1 MKRFFAALLA
11 ALMVFSLVT
20 IPAVAEGEVV
30 FEVPTVNAQPGDTV
44 SIPVTLTG
52 SNFECHAMNMNVQYD
67 AEALTLNSATEGD
80 AISGATMK
88 VLDTESELGKV
99 KLGLLYAYDGM
110 TAGGTLFTMNFTV
123 NENATGNAALTINVV
138 TFANMPAGS
147 TTATPIAYIAN
158 NGAVVVGQPETPIPE
173 TDTPA
178 PETPIPETPAP
189 GEEMTLDEALNVQG
203 GTLHFENDAVY
214 PFVVENDYVKSS
226 NQGQGSTQPGV
237 TTTVNL
243 AASKLL
249 SFNYKVSSEANWDYV
264 FVSIDGTIVAPTD
277 ADSKY
282 ILSGDRA
289 AEWLNY
295 TYIVPE
301 GEHTVTIGYRKDSSG
316 DRLDDTAWLDEIQFM
331 DIVNVTG
338 VEFSQDALTMPL
350 ARTAQLEWTVLPA
363 DAANKNVT
371 FASDN
376 TEIATVN
383 ASGLVTSVAP
393 GTVNITVT
401 TVDGGFTD
409 VIAVTVE
416 EAVAVTEIVIAPAA
430 ITIPVTTSV
439 TETLVANVIPEN
451 ATDTTVA
458 WTSEDETIATVSVNG
473 QIKGIAPGTVTIN
486 ATSANGV
493 TGTCE
498 VTVVAPEDFP
508 GLDSINFT
516 SMNPLPYDNLEV
528 GIGPGYGGTPV
539 LIRRG
544 NTNTLTYT
552 YATGF
557 SINVEAGQK
566 IYFNTYWYGGTPG
579 GSNDPNRKDTFMT
592 LYDSEFNYLD
602 HNDDGASFGIS
613 PYSGIEYV
621 FETAGT
627 YYVVVTPYNHASNNG
642 NGKGLVEMHAAEV
655 LPTEIET
662 IELADFSMFAGTNT
676 NIIDRAVFTPAEYEI
691 SDFVFTSSNEAV
703 ASIDADGKVHALAEG
718 TTTITITDNVSGAT
732 ASAVLTVNEISEDD
746 YARVVLH
753 VDAGE
758 SGVFQDGSGYQM
770 LLDADATAYGNEI
783 PAQGPL
789 TTGGNAPAGLYDIFE
804 YKIPENADGILTTSN
819 IVVSGMD
826 YVLVPAGTYDWC
838 ITNPTPGDR
847 IWIASDSGSI
857 GGRAND
863 YTFEA
868 GNTYTFTVSLDGQ
881 YDRTDITVTP
891 GIEEPTPTATPA
903 ITPTPT
909 PAPTPDPGATGWGF
923 ETDPFAEGWTI
934 RDDDGDGYNW
944 EWMDASD
951 SDYNVYE
958 GTHCM
963 ASASYQNSAFGG
975 GTALNPDNWL
985 ISPAFTAGST
995 VTFWYAGQDPS
1006 YSAEP
1011 FGVYVIANGT
1021 TSAEL
1026 GHFTASDTYQQGSVD
1041 ISDFAGQT
1049 VQVAFRHYN
1058 ITDMFRLNLDLV
1070 EVSGGG
1076 STPNTPVPPTENPV
1090 TPEPGTV
1097 TGWGFETDPFAEGWT
1112 VRDDDGDGFN
1122 WEWIESATGYYN
1134 IYEGTHCM
1142 SSVSYDNETNTALTP
1157 DNWLISPEFVAGSTV
1172 TFWYAGQDPDYAA
1185 EPFGVYVIANGTA
1198 SAELGHFTASDTY
1211 QQGSVD
1217 ISDFAGQTVQVAFRH
1232 YNITDMFRL
1241 NLDLVEV
1248 SGGGETP
1255 TENPVTPVPPTTIPE
1270 PTLVPHDVTFSAAAP
1285 ASVAAGEEFQV
1296 AVNIGGVIDYEAH
1309 VLNLR
1314 LDYDTDAFEYLHD
1327 EPGAVMNQM
1336 IENSG
1341 TAILDGFSIPGS
1353 IRFGAMMP
1361 NAGFT
1366 AYGTLF
1372 TLTFRA
1378 KADAVNGEHNF
1389 DLNVVEFN
1397 NFPMGGTSTPIE
1409 HTDVDAIVEV
1419 TGGSTV
1425 TPTPTEVPTPTPG
1438 PGSDLDEAMNV
1449 AGGTLHFTTD
1459 GDYPWIVEETWGKST
1474 NINVASSTST
1484 VSTTVTAA
1492 AGDILQFDF
1501 RSFGEGSG
1509 DTVWDGLHLF
1519 IDGTEVAKWNRVETW
1534 TTYAVELTAGEHTV
1548 TWTYQKDSS
1557 VDKEGDYAN
1566 VDNVYVGAPVVPT
1579 SIEVENVTVPAGR
1592 RATVAYT
1599 VLPAEAFNKNVTFSI
1614 ANTAIATVN
1623 ENGVV
1628 VGVAEGT
1635 TTVTVTS
1642 VADPTVSGS
1651 ATVTVTESLPTVNL
1665 EGYIAFD
1672 PEGTSGIWGGFADYD
1687 PSVIENFGT
1696 MGSTFGGA
1704 FAGGN
1709 VYGFMYD
1716 SDTNDTRFYIM
1727 DADTHQVAYPGT
1739 SAGRVVVAMAYN
1751 HAEGEMYA
1759 IAEND
1764 ADGRSI
1770 YTVNLATGTL
1780 TEVAALNAGAETIMT
1795 LAIDGSGNAYGL
1807 SYEATNAVLYSI
1819 NLTNGNCT
1827 AIGGTGHGLEYVQ
1840 STVWDHNTNQL
1851 FWAQYSKVDND
1862 KGQLF
1867 VIDPAT
1873 GAATLCGTI
1882 GTGAEVTVLYTKNN
1896 MPVAPIEVPEYDVIF
1911 VDGLTNEPIPGG
1923 YTVEAGTILDE
1934 ADFPTP
1940 PEHEGYVFTGWDYN
1954 GAPVY
1959 SDLTIKARYR
1969 DPSATT
1975 ATISLTVGDVWGD
1988 GSGYQMLLDADATAF
2003 GNEIPAEGPLTQ
2015 SGNAPAGLYDA
2026 FEYKIPVNADGS
2038 TTTSNIVINNT
2049 VTIEVP
2055 AGTYDWC
2062 IANPTPGDRIWIA
2075 SAQGNIGGRADD
2087 YEFEAG
2093 YTYNFTVYLLG
2104 QNDAT
2109 DVEIIP
2115 GGGETPV
2122 ITDSPTP
2129 VITNSPTPEPP
2140 TDTPEPGDETP
2151 TPEIPTD
2158 APTPEIPTDVPEP
2171 VTPAPGDVI
2180 FSVGGVHYVAAGSQV
2195 NVDLTINGEY
2205 EANGMN
2211 IWVQYDAENLTL
2223 NNVENGEI
2231 MNAIGNLG
2239 GMNILDFTSIP
2250 GSVRLGSMLPTD
2262 PVSGSGTIFTMNF
2275 TVAEG
2280 LEDGTELPIEILVKE
2295 FFNMPVGGENT
2306 PIAFFA
2312 ENGAIVV
2319 GSEPIVTDEPGV
2331 TDEPTAVPTDAP
2343 NPPITGAMSLI
2354 GVGIAAIVA
2363 SAGVVIFRKKEED

>member
-67 AEALTLNSATEGD
+67 TEALTLNSAAEGD

-147 TTATPIAYIAN
+147 TTATPIPYIAN
-158 NGAVVVGQPETPIPE
+158 NGAVVVGQPATPIPE

-178 PETPIPETPAP
+178 PATPIPETPAP
-189 GEEMTLDEALNVQG
+189 GEEMTLDEALNVAG
-203 GTLHFENDAVY
+203 GTLTFTSEGDYPWIVDGDAAKSTNVNVASSTSTVSTTVTAAAGDILR
-214 PFVVENDYVKSS
+214 FDFMSFGEGSSDYVWDGL
-226 NQGQGSTQPGV
+226 QL
-237 TTTVNL
+237 TV
-243 AASKLL
+243 
-249 SFNYKVSSEANWDYV
+249 
-264 FVSIDGTIVAPTD
+264 DGTEVMKWSRVET
-277 ADSKY
+277 
-282 ILSGDRA
+282 
-289 AEWLNY
+289 WT
-295 TYIVPE
+295 TYAVE
-301 GEHTVTIGYRKDSSG
+301 LTAGEHTVAWSYQKDGSVDKEG
-316 DRLDDTAWLDEIQFM
+316 DYATVD
-331 DIVNVTG
+331 NVYVGAPVTPNAIN
-338 VEFSQDALTMPL
+338 VEAVSVPAGRRATVSY
-350 ARTAQLEWTVLPA
+350 TVLPA
-363 DAANKNVT
+363 EAFNKNVT
-371 FASDN
+371 FSTAN
-376 TEIATVN
+376 TAIATVN
-383 ASGLVTSVAP
+383 ENGVIVGVAQGTTTVTVTSVADPTVSGSATVTVTEALPTVNLEGYIAVDPEGTSGIWGGFADYDPSVIENFGTMGHTFGGAFAGGNVYGFMYDSANYDTRFYIMNADTHQVAYP
-393 GTVNITVT
+393 GTSAGRIVVAMAYNHAE
-401 TVDGGFTD
+401 GEMYA
-409 VIAVTVE
+409 IAVNDADGRSIYTVNL
-416 EAVAVTEIVIAPAA
+416 A
-430 ITIPVTTSV
+430 
-439 TETLVANVIPEN
+439 
-451 ATDTTVA
+451 
-458 WTSEDETIATVSVNG
+458 
-473 QIKGIAPGTVTIN
+473 
-486 ATSANGV
+486 
-493 TGTCE
+493 TGTLTEVAALNGSSDTIMTLAIDGSGNAYGLSYEATNAILYSINLTNGNCTAIGRTGHGLEHVQAMTWDHNTNQMFWAQYSNVDNDKGQLFFIDPATGAATLCGTIGTGAE
-498 VTVVAPEDFP
+498 VTVLYTKNNMPVAPIEVPEYNVTFVDGLTNETIP
-508 GLDSINFT
+508 G
-516 SMNPLPYDNLEV
+516 
-528 GIGPGYGGTPV
+528 GY
-539 LIRRG
+539 I
-544 NTNTLTYT
+544 
-552 YATGF
+552 
-557 SINVEAGQK
+557 VEAGTVLDEADFPAAPAHEGYEFTGWDYNGAPVYSDITVK
-566 IYFNTYWYGGTPG
+566 ARYR
-579 GSNDPNRKDTFMT
+579 DPNATT
-592 LYDSEFNYLD
+592 
-602 HNDDGASFGIS
+602 ATIS
-613 PYSGIEYV
+613 L
-621 FETAGT
+621 TAG
-627 YYVVVTPYNHASNNG
+627 
-642 NGKGLVEMHAAEV
+642 
-655 LPTEIET
+655 
-662 IELADFSMFAGTNT
+662 D
-676 NIIDRAVFTPAEYEI
+676 VF
-691 SDFVFTSSNEAV
+691 
-703 ASIDADGKVHALAEG
+703 G
-718 TTTITITDNVSGAT
+718 
-732 ASAVLTVNEISEDD
+732 
-746 YARVVLH
+746 
-753 VDAGE
+753 
-758 SGVFQDGSGYQM
+758 DGSGYQM
-770 LLDADATAYGNEI
+770 LLDADATAFGNEI
-783 PAQGPL
+783 PATGPL
-789 TTGGNAPAGLYDIFE
+789 TTGGDAPAGLYDAFE
-804 YKIPENADGILTTSN
+804 YKIPVNADGSCNTGN
-819 IVVSGMD
+819 IVINNTVTIE
-826 YVLVPAGTYDWC
+826 VPAGTYDWC

-847 IWIASDSGSI
+847 IWIASNQGNV
-857 GGRAND
+857 GGRADD
-863 YTFEA
+863 YEFVA
-868 GNTYTFTVSLDGQ
+868 GNTYNFTVYLLGQ
-881 YDRTDITVTP
+881 NDATDVEIIEGGGSTPNTPVPPTQNPVTP
-891 GIEEPTPTATPA
+891 EPGTT
-903 ITPTPT
+903 
-909 PAPTPDPGATGWGF
+909 TGWGF

-944 EWMDASD
+944 EWMEASG

-975 GTALNPDNWL
+975 GTALTPDNWL
-985 ISPAFTAGST
+985 ISPA
-995 VTFWYAGQDPS
+995 
-1006 YSAEP
+1006 
-1011 FGVYVIANGT
+1011 
-1021 TSAEL
+1021 
-1026 GHFTASDTYQQGSVD
+1026 
-1041 ISDFAGQT
+1041 
-1049 VQVAFRHYN
+1049 
-1058 ITDMFRLNLDLV
+1058 
-1070 EVSGGG
+1070 
-1076 STPNTPVPPTENPV
+1076 
-1090 TPEPGTV
+1090 
-1097 TGWGFETDPFAEGWT
+1097 
-1112 VRDDDGDGFN
+1112 
-1122 WEWIESATGYYN
+1122 
-1134 IYEGTHCM
+1134 
-1142 SSVSYDNETNTALTP
+1142 
-1157 DNWLISPEFVAGSTV
+1157 FVAGSTV
-1172 TFWYAGQDPDYAA
+1172 TFWYAGQDPDYSA

-1217 ISDFAGQTVQVAFRH
+1217 ISAYAGETVQVAFRH
-1232 YNITDMFRL
+1232 YGVTDMFRL
-1241 NLDLVEV
+1241 NLDLVEADA
-1248 SGGGETP
+1248 GGSTP
-1255 TENPVTPVPPTTIPE
+1255 NTPVPPTTIPE
-1270 PTLVPHDVTFSAAAP
+1270 PTLVPLDVTFSAAAP

-1378 KADAVNGEHNF
+1378 KADAANGEHNF

-1419 TGGSTV
+1419 TGGSSV
-1425 TPTPTEVPTPTPG
+1425 TPTPTEVPTPTPTPG
-1438 PGSDLDEAMNV
+1438 PVSDLDEAMNV

-1474 NINVASSTST
+1474 NVNVASSSST

-1501 RSFGEGSG
+1501 RSFGEGFG

-1635 TTVTVTS
+1635 TTITVTS

-1651 ATVTVTESLPTVNL
+1651 ATVTVTEALPTVNL
-1665 EGYIAFD
+1665 EGYIAYD
-1672 PEGTSGIWGGFADYD
+1672 PDGTSNIWGGFADYD
-1687 PSVIENFGT
+1687 PSVIENFGA

-1727 DADTHQVAYPGT
+1727 NADTHQVAYPGT

-1759 IAEND
+1759 IAAND
-1764 ADGRSI
+1764 ADGRSL

-1840 STVWDHNTNQL
+1840 ATVWDHNTNQL
-1851 FWAQYSKVDND
+1851 FWAQYSKVATD

-2038 TTTSNIVINNT
+2038 TTTSNVVVNNT
-2049 VTIEVP
+2049 VTIQVP

-2062 IANPTPGDRIWIA
+2062 LTNPTPGDRIWIA
-2075 SAQGNIGGRADD
+2075 SSQGNVGGRADD
-2087 YEFEAG
+2087 YTFEAG

-2115 GGGETPV
+2115 GGGETP
-2122 ITDSPTP
+2122 TP
-2129 VITNSPTPEPP
+2129 VP
-2140 TDTPEPGDETP
+2140 
-2151 TPEIPTD
+2151 PTD
-2158 APTPEIPTDVPEP
+2158 APITDAPITEAPITEAPITEAPITDAPITDAPITDEP

-2195 NVDLTINGEY
+2195 SVDLTINGEY

-2211 IWVQYDAENLTL
+2211 IWVQYDAEKLTL
-2223 NNVENGEI
+2223 NSVDEGEI
-2231 MNAIGNLG
+2231 MKAIKDLG
-2239 GMNILDFTSIP
+2239 GMNILDFQSIP

-2262 PVSGSGTIFTMNF
+2262 PVSGSGKIFTMNF

-2280 LEDGTELPIEILVKE
+2280 LEDGTEMPIEILVKE

-2312 ENGAIVV
+2312 ENGSIVV
-2319 GSEPIVTDEPGV
+2319 GSEPIITDEPGI

-2354 GVGIAAIVA
+2354 GIGIAAIVA

>member
-158 NGAVVVGQPETPIPE
+158 NGAVVVGQPETPVPE

-178 PETPIPETPAP
+178 PATPVPETPIPETPAP

-203 GTLHFENDAVY
+203 GTLHFENDADY

-226 NQGQGSTQPGV
+226 NQGQRNTQPGV

-243 AASKLL
+243 TASKLL

-264 FVSIDGTIVAPTD
+264 FVSIDGTVVAPTD

-316 DRLDDTAWLDEIQFM
+316 DRLDDTAWLDEIQFT

-376 TEIATVN
+376 TEVATVN
-383 ASGLVTSVAP
+383 ASGLVTGVAP
-393 GTVNITVT
+393 GTANITVT

-602 HNDDGASFGIS
+602 HNDDGASFGIA

-662 IELADFSMFAGTNT
+662 IELADFSMFTGTNT
-676 NIIDRAVFTPAEYEI
+676 NIIDRAVFTPEEYEI

-703 ASIDADGKVHALAEG
+703 ASIDADGKVFALAEG
-718 TTTITITDNVSGAT
+718 TTTITITDNVSNAT

-746 YARVVLH
+746 YAMIVLN
-753 VDAGE
+753 VNAGE
-758 SGVFQDGSGYQM
+758 TGVFQDGSGYQM

-789 TTGGNAPAGLYDIFE
+789 TQSGNAPAGLYDIFE

-868 GNTYTFTVSLDGQ
+868 GNTYTLTVSLDGQ

-944 EWMDASD
+944 EWMDASG
-951 SDYNVYE
+951 SNYNVYE

-963 ASASYQNSAFGG
+963 ASASFQNNPFGG

-995 VTFWYAGQDPS
+995 VTFWYAGQDPN

-1021 TSAEL
+1021 TSDEL
-1026 GHFTASDTYQQGSVD
+1026 GHFTASNTYQQGSVD
-1041 ISDFAGQT
+1041 ISAYAGQT
-1049 VQVAFRHYN
+1049 VQVAFRHYGV
-1058 ITDMFRLNLDLV
+1058 TDMFRLNLDLV

-1076 STPNTPVPPTENPV
+1076 STPNTPVPPT
-1090 TPEPGTV
+1090 
-1097 TGWGFETDPFAEGWT
+1097 
-1112 VRDDDGDGFN
+1112 
-1122 WEWIESATGYYN
+1122 
-1134 IYEGTHCM
+1134 
-1142 SSVSYDNETNTALTP
+1142 
-1157 DNWLISPEFVAGSTV
+1157 
-1172 TFWYAGQDPDYAA
+1172 
-1185 EPFGVYVIANGTA
+1185 
-1198 SAELGHFTASDTY
+1198 
-1211 QQGSVD
+1211 
-1217 ISDFAGQTVQVAFRH
+1217 
-1232 YNITDMFRL
+1232 
-1241 NLDLVEV
+1241 
-1248 SGGGETP
+1248 
-1255 TENPVTPVPPTTIPE
+1255 TIPE
-1270 PTLVPHDVTFSAAAP
+1270 PTLVPLDVTFSAAAP

-1378 KADAVNGEHNF
+1378 KADAANGEHNF

-1438 PGSDLDEAMNV
+1438 PVSDLDEAMNV

-1501 RSFGEGSG
+1501 RSFGEGFG

-1534 TTYAVELTAGEHTV
+1534 TTYAVELTAGEHTI

-1599 VLPAEAFNKNVTFSI
+1599 VLPAEAFNKNVTFST

-1651 ATVTVTESLPTVNL
+1651 ATVTVTEALPTVNL

-1709 VYGFMYD
+1709 VYGFMYN

-1727 DADTHQVAYPGT
+1727 NADTHQVAYPGT

-1759 IAEND
+1759 IAAND
-1764 ADGRSI
+1764 ADGRSL

-1807 SYEATNAVLYSI
+1807 SYAATNAVLYSI

-1851 FWAQYSKVDND
+1851 FWAQYSKVETD

-2015 SGNAPAGLYDA
+2015 GGDAPAGLYDA

-2049 VTIEVP
+2049 ITIEVP

-2158 APTPEIPTDVPEP
+2158 TPEP

-2180 FSVGGVHYVAAGSQV
+2180 FSVGGTHYVAAGSQV
-2195 NVDLTINGEY
+2195 SVDLTIDGEY

-2211 IWVQYDAENLTL
+2211 IWVQYDAEKLTL
-2223 NNVENGEI
+2223 NSVDEGEI
-2231 MNAIGNLG
+2231 MKAIKDLG
-2239 GMNILDFTSIP
+2239 GMNILDFQSIP

-2262 PVSGSGTIFTMNF
+2262 PVSGSGKIFTMNF

-2280 LEDGTELPIEILVKE
+2280 LEDGTEMPIEILVKE

-2312 ENGAIVV
+2312 ENGSIVV
-2319 GSEPIVTDEPGV
+2319 GSEPIV

>member
-158 NGAVVVGQPETPIPE
+158 NGAVVVGQPETPVPA

-178 PETPIPETPAP
+178 PATPVPETPAP

-203 GTLHFENDAVY
+203 GTLHFENDADY

-226 NQGQGSTQPGV
+226 NQGQRNTQPGV

-243 AASKLL
+243 TASKLL

-316 DRLDDTAWLDEIQFM
+316 DRLDDTAWLDEIQFT

-376 TEIATVN
+376 TEVATVN
-383 ASGLVTSVAP
+383 ASGLVTGVAP
-393 GTVNITVT
+393 GTANITVT

-430 ITIPVTTSV
+430 ITIPVTSSV

-516 SMNPLPYDNLEV
+516 NMNPLPYDNLEV

-579 GSNDPNRKDTFMT
+579 DSNDPNRKDTFMT

-662 IELADFSMFAGTNT
+662 IELADFSMFTGTNT
-676 NIIDRAVFTPAEYEI
+676 NIVNRAVFTPEEYEI

-703 ASIDADGKVHALAEG
+703 ASIDADGKVDALAAG
-718 TTTITITDNVSGAT
+718 TTTITITDNVSNAT

-746 YARVVLH
+746 YAMIVLN
-753 VDAGE
+753 VNAGE
-758 SGVFQDGSGYQM
+758 TGVFQDGSGYQM

-789 TTGGNAPAGLYDIFE
+789 TQSGNAPAGLYDIFE

-868 GNTYTFTVSLDGQ
+868 GNTYTLTVSLDGQ

-891 GIEEPTPTATPA
+891 GIEQPTPTATPA

-909 PAPTPDPGATGWGF
+909 PAPTPNPGATGWGF

-944 EWMDASD
+944 EWMDASG
-951 SDYNVYE
+951 SNYNVYE

-963 ASASYQNSAFGG
+963 ASASFQNNPFGG

-995 VTFWYAGQDPS
+995 VTFWYAGQDPN
-1006 YSAEP
+1006 YAAEP

-1021 TSAEL
+1021 ASDEL

-1041 ISDFAGQT
+1041 ISAYAGET
-1049 VQVAFRHYN
+1049 VQVAFRHYGV
-1058 ITDMFRLNLDLV
+1058 TDIFRLNLDLV

-1076 STPNTPVPPTENPV
+1076 STPNTPVPPT
-1090 TPEPGTV
+1090 
-1097 TGWGFETDPFAEGWT
+1097 
-1112 VRDDDGDGFN
+1112 
-1122 WEWIESATGYYN
+1122 
-1134 IYEGTHCM
+1134 
-1142 SSVSYDNETNTALTP
+1142 
-1157 DNWLISPEFVAGSTV
+1157 
-1172 TFWYAGQDPDYAA
+1172 
-1185 EPFGVYVIANGTA
+1185 
-1198 SAELGHFTASDTY
+1198 
-1211 QQGSVD
+1211 
-1217 ISDFAGQTVQVAFRH
+1217 
-1232 YNITDMFRL
+1232 
-1241 NLDLVEV
+1241 
-1248 SGGGETP
+1248 
-1255 TENPVTPVPPTTIPE
+1255 TIPE
-1270 PTLVPHDVTFSAAAP
+1270 PTLVPLDVTFSAAAP

-1378 KADAVNGEHNF
+1378 KADAANGEHNF

-1501 RSFGEGSG
+1501 RSFGEGFG

-1642 VADPTVSGS
+1642 VADPTVSAT
-1651 ATVTVTESLPTVNL
+1651 ATVTVTEALPTVNL
-1665 EGYIAFD
+1665 EGYIAVD

-1727 DADTHQVAYPGT
+1727 NADTHQVAYPGT
-1739 SAGRVVVAMAYN
+1739 SAGRIVVAMAYN

-1759 IAEND
+1759 IAVND

-1780 TEVAALNAGAETIMT
+1780 TEVAALNGSSDTIMT

-1807 SYEATNAVLYSI
+1807 SYAATNAVLYSI

-1851 FWAQYSKVDND
+1851 FWAQYSKVETD

-2015 SGNAPAGLYDA
+2015 GGDAPAGLYDA

-2049 VTIEVP
+2049 ITIEVP

-2115 GGGETPV
+2115 GGETPV

-2158 APTPEIPTDVPEP
+2158 TPEP

-2180 FSVGGVHYVAAGSQV
+2180 FSVGGTHYVAAGSQV
-2195 NVDLTINGEY
+2195 SVDLTIDGEY

-2211 IWVQYDAENLTL
+2211 IWVQYDAEKLTL
-2223 NNVENGEI
+2223 NSVDEGEI
-2231 MNAIGNLG
+2231 MKAIKDLG
-2239 GMNILDFTSIP
+2239 GMNILDFQSIP

-2262 PVSGSGTIFTMNF
+2262 PVSGSGKIFTMNF

-2280 LEDGTELPIEILVKE
+2280 LEDGTEMPIEILVKE

-2312 ENGAIVV
+2312 ENGSIVV

>member
-158 NGAVVVGQPETPIPE
+158 NGAVVVGQPETPVPA

-178 PETPIPETPAP
+178 PATPVPETPAP

-203 GTLHFENDAVY
+203 GTLHFENDADY

-226 NQGQGSTQPGV
+226 NQGQRNTQPGV

-243 AASKLL
+243 TASKLL

-316 DRLDDTAWLDEIQFM
+316 DRLDDTAWLDEIQFT

-376 TEIATVN
+376 TEVATVN
-383 ASGLVTSVAP
+383 ASGLVTGVAP
-393 GTVNITVT
+393 GTANITVT

-430 ITIPVTTSV
+430 ITIPVTSSV

-516 SMNPLPYDNLEV
+516 NMNPLPYDNLEV

-579 GSNDPNRKDTFMT
+579 DSNDPNRKDTFMT

-662 IELADFSMFAGTNT
+662 IELADFSMFTGTNT
-676 NIIDRAVFTPAEYEI
+676 NIVNRAVFTPEEYEI

-703 ASIDADGKVHALAEG
+703 ASIDADGKVDALAAG
-718 TTTITITDNVSGAT
+718 TTTITITDNVSNAT

-746 YARVVLH
+746 YAMIVLN
-753 VDAGE
+753 VNAGE
-758 SGVFQDGSGYQM
+758 TGVFQDGSGYQM

-789 TTGGNAPAGLYDIFE
+789 TQSGNAPAGLYDIFE

-868 GNTYTFTVSLDGQ
+868 GNTYTLTVSLDGQ

-891 GIEEPTPTATPA
+891 GIEQPTPTATPA

-909 PAPTPDPGATGWGF
+909 PAPTPNPGATGWGF

-944 EWMDASD
+944 EWMDASG
-951 SDYNVYE
+951 SNYNVYE

-963 ASASYQNSAFGG
+963 ASASFQNNPFGG

-995 VTFWYAGQDPS
+995 VTFWYAGQDPN
-1006 YSAEP
+1006 YAAEP

-1021 TSAEL
+1021 ASDEL

-1041 ISDFAGQT
+1041 ISAYAGET
-1049 VQVAFRHYN
+1049 VQVAFRHYGV
-1058 ITDMFRLNLDLV
+1058 TDIFRLNLDLV

-1076 STPNTPVPPTENPV
+1076 STPNTPVPPT
-1090 TPEPGTV
+1090 
-1097 TGWGFETDPFAEGWT
+1097 
-1112 VRDDDGDGFN
+1112 
-1122 WEWIESATGYYN
+1122 
-1134 IYEGTHCM
+1134 
-1142 SSVSYDNETNTALTP
+1142 
-1157 DNWLISPEFVAGSTV
+1157 
-1172 TFWYAGQDPDYAA
+1172 
-1185 EPFGVYVIANGTA
+1185 
-1198 SAELGHFTASDTY
+1198 
-1211 QQGSVD
+1211 
-1217 ISDFAGQTVQVAFRH
+1217 
-1232 YNITDMFRL
+1232 
-1241 NLDLVEV
+1241 
-1248 SGGGETP
+1248 
-1255 TENPVTPVPPTTIPE
+1255 TIPE
-1270 PTLVPHDVTFSAAAP
+1270 PTLVPLDVTFSAAAP

-1378 KADAVNGEHNF
+1378 KADAANGEHNF

-1501 RSFGEGSG
+1501 RSFGEGFG

-1642 VADPTVSGS
+1642 VADPTVSAT
-1651 ATVTVTESLPTVNL
+1651 ATVTVTEALPTVNL
-1665 EGYIAFD
+1665 EGYIAVD

-1696 MGSTFGGA
+1696 MGHTFGGA

-1716 SDTNDTRFYIM
+1716 SANYDTRFYIM
-1727 DADTHQVAYPGT
+1727 NADTHQVAYPGT
-1739 SAGRVVVAMAYN
+1739 SAGRIVVAMAYN

-1759 IAEND
+1759 IAVND

-1780 TEVAALNAGAETIMT
+1780 TEVAALNGSSDTIMT

-1807 SYEATNAVLYSI
+1807 SYAATNAVLYSI

-1851 FWAQYSKVDND
+1851 FWAQYSKVETD

-2015 SGNAPAGLYDA
+2015 GGDAPAGLYDA

-2049 VTIEVP
+2049 ITIEVP

-2115 GGGETPV
+2115 GGETPV

-2158 APTPEIPTDVPEP
+2158 TPEP

-2180 FSVGGVHYVAAGSQV
+2180 FSVGGTHYVAAGSQV
-2195 NVDLTINGEY
+2195 SVDLTIDGEY

-2211 IWVQYDAENLTL
+2211 IWVQYDAEKLTL
-2223 NNVENGEI
+2223 NSVDEGEI
-2231 MNAIGNLG
+2231 MKAIKDLG
-2239 GMNILDFTSIP
+2239 GMNILDFQSIP

-2262 PVSGSGTIFTMNF
+2262 PVSGSGKIFTMNF

-2280 LEDGTELPIEILVKE
+2280 LEDGTEMPIEILVKE

-2312 ENGAIVV
+2312 ENGSIVV

>member
-110 TAGGTLFTMNFTV
+110 TASGTLFTMNFTV

-158 NGAVVVGQPETPIPE
+158 NGAVVVGQPETPVPA

-178 PETPIPETPAP
+178 PETPVP

-203 GTLHFENDAVY
+203 GTLHFENDADY

-226 NQGQGSTQPGV
+226 NQGQRNTQPGV

-243 AASKLL
+243 TASKLL

-264 FVSIDGTIVAPTD
+264 FVSIDGTVVAPTD

-331 DIVNVTG
+331 DIINVTG

-376 TEIATVN
+376 TEVATVN
-383 ASGLVTSVAP
+383 ASGLVTGVAP
-393 GTVNITVT
+393 GTANITVT

-579 GSNDPNRKDTFMT
+579 DSNDPNRKDTFMT

-662 IELADFSMFAGTNT
+662 IELADFSMFTGTNT
-676 NIIDRAVFTPAEYEI
+676 NIIDRAVFTPEEYEI

-703 ASIDADGKVHALAEG
+703 ASIDADGKVFALAEG
-718 TTTITITDNVSGAT
+718 TTTITITDNVSNAT

-746 YARVVLH
+746 YAMIVLN
-753 VDAGE
+753 VNAGE
-758 SGVFQDGSGYQM
+758 TGVFQDGSGYQM

-789 TTGGNAPAGLYDIFE
+789 TQSGNAPAGLYDIFE

-868 GNTYTFTVSLDGQ
+868 GNTYTLTVSLDGQ

-891 GIEEPTPTATPA
+891 GIEQPTPTATPA

-909 PAPTPDPGATGWGF
+909 PAPTPNPGATGWGF

-944 EWMDASD
+944 EWMDASG
-951 SDYNVYE
+951 SNYNVYE

-963 ASASYQNSAFGG
+963 ASASFQNNPFGG

-995 VTFWYAGQDPS
+995 VTFWYAGQDPN
-1006 YSAEP
+1006 YAAEP

-1021 TSAEL
+1021 ASDEL

-1041 ISDFAGQT
+1041 ISAYAGET
-1049 VQVAFRHYN
+1049 VQVAFRHYGV
-1058 ITDMFRLNLDLV
+1058 TDIFRLNLDLV

-1076 STPNTPVPPTENPV
+1076 STPNTPVPPT
-1090 TPEPGTV
+1090 
-1097 TGWGFETDPFAEGWT
+1097 
-1112 VRDDDGDGFN
+1112 
-1122 WEWIESATGYYN
+1122 
-1134 IYEGTHCM
+1134 
-1142 SSVSYDNETNTALTP
+1142 
-1157 DNWLISPEFVAGSTV
+1157 
-1172 TFWYAGQDPDYAA
+1172 
-1185 EPFGVYVIANGTA
+1185 
-1198 SAELGHFTASDTY
+1198 
-1211 QQGSVD
+1211 
-1217 ISDFAGQTVQVAFRH
+1217 
-1232 YNITDMFRL
+1232 
-1241 NLDLVEV
+1241 
-1248 SGGGETP
+1248 
-1255 TENPVTPVPPTTIPE
+1255 TIPE
-1270 PTLVPHDVTFSAAAP
+1270 PTLVPLDVTFSAAAP

-1378 KADAVNGEHNF
+1378 KADAANGEHNF

-1501 RSFGEGSG
+1501 RSFGEGFG

-1651 ATVTVTESLPTVNL
+1651 ATVTVTEALPTVNL

-1727 DADTHQVAYPGT
+1727 NADTHQVAYPGT

-1759 IAEND
+1759 IAAND
-1764 ADGRSI
+1764 ADGRSL

-1807 SYEATNAVLYSI
+1807 SYAATNAVLYSI

-1851 FWAQYSKVDND
+1851 FWAQYSKVEND

-2015 SGNAPAGLYDA
+2015 GGDAPAGLYDA

-2049 VTIEVP
+2049 ITIEVP

-2158 APTPEIPTDVPEP
+2158 TPEP

-2180 FSVGGVHYVAAGSQV
+2180 FSVGGTHYVAAGSQV
-2195 NVDLTINGEY
+2195 SVDLTIDGEY

-2211 IWVQYDAENLTL
+2211 IWVQYDAEKLTL
-2223 NNVENGEI
+2223 NSVDEGEI
-2231 MNAIGNLG
+2231 MKAIKDLG
-2239 GMNILDFTSIP
+2239 GMNILDFQSIP

-2262 PVSGSGTIFTMNF
+2262 PVSGSGKIFTMNF

-2280 LEDGTELPIEILVKE
+2280 LEDGTEMPIEILVKE

-2312 ENGAIVV
+2312 ENGSIVV
-2319 GSEPIVTDEPGV
+2319 GEAPVTEAPI

>member
-173 TDTPA
+173 TPIPETPA

-203 GTLHFENDAVY
+203 GTLHFENDADY

-226 NQGQGSTQPGV
+226 NQGQRNTQPGV

-243 AASKLL
+243 TASKLL

-316 DRLDDTAWLDEIQFM
+316 DRLDDTAWLDEIQFT

-376 TEIATVN
+376 TEVATVN
-383 ASGLVTSVAP
+383 ASGLVTGVAP
-393 GTVNITVT
+393 GTANITVT

-516 SMNPLPYDNLEV
+516 NMNPLPYDNLEV

-602 HNDDGASFGIS
+602 HNDDGASFGIA

-662 IELADFSMFAGTNT
+662 IELADFSMFTGTNT
-676 NIIDRAVFTPAEYEI
+676 NIIDRAVFTPEEYEI

-703 ASIDADGKVHALAEG
+703 ASIDADGKVFALAEG
-718 TTTITITDNVSGAT
+718 TTTITITDNVSNAT

-746 YARVVLH
+746 YAMIVLN
-753 VDAGE
+753 VNAGE
-758 SGVFQDGSGYQM
+758 TGVFQDGSGYQM

-789 TTGGNAPAGLYDIFE
+789 TQSGNAPAGLYDIFE

-868 GNTYTFTVSLDGQ
+868 GNTYTLTVSLDGQ

-944 EWMDASD
+944 EWMDASG
-951 SDYNVYE
+951 SNYNVYE

-963 ASASYQNSAFGG
+963 ASASFQNSAFGG

-995 VTFWYAGQDPS
+995 VTFWYAGQDPN

-1026 GHFTASDTYQQGSVD
+1026 GHFTASNTYQQGSVD

-1049 VQVAFRHYN
+1049 VQVAFRHYG

-1076 STPNTPVPPTENPV
+1076 
-1090 TPEPGTV
+1090 TPEP
-1097 TGWGFETDPFAEGWT
+1097 
-1112 VRDDDGDGFN
+1112 
-1122 WEWIESATGYYN
+1122 
-1134 IYEGTHCM
+1134 
-1142 SSVSYDNETNTALTP
+1142 
-1157 DNWLISPEFVAGSTV
+1157 
-1172 TFWYAGQDPDYAA
+1172 
-1185 EPFGVYVIANGTA
+1185 
-1198 SAELGHFTASDTY
+1198 
-1211 QQGSVD
+1211 
-1217 ISDFAGQTVQVAFRH
+1217 
-1232 YNITDMFRL
+1232 
-1241 NLDLVEV
+1241 
-1248 SGGGETP
+1248 P

-1270 PTLVPHDVTFSAAAP
+1270 PTLVPLDVTFSAAAP

-1378 KADAVNGEHNF
+1378 KADAANGEHNF

-1425 TPTPTEVPTPTPG
+1425 TPTPTEVPTPTPTPG
-1438 PGSDLDEAMNV
+1438 PVSDLDEAMNV

-1501 RSFGEGSG
+1501 RSFGEGFG

-1635 TTVTVTS
+1635 TTITVTS

-1651 ATVTVTESLPTVNL
+1651 ATVTVTEALPTVNL

-1727 DADTHQVAYPGT
+1727 NADTHQVAYPGT

-1759 IAEND
+1759 IAAND
-1764 ADGRSI
+1764 ADGRSL

-1807 SYEATNAVLYSI
+1807 SYEANNAVLYSI

-1840 STVWDHNTNQL
+1840 ATVWDHNTNQL
-1851 FWAQYSKVDND
+1851 FWAQYSKVATD

-1940 PEHEGYVFTGWDYN
+1940 PEHEGYVFAGWDYN

-2158 APTPEIPTDVPEP
+2158 TPEP

-2180 FSVGGVHYVAAGSQV
+2180 FSVGGTHYVAAGSQV
-2195 NVDLTINGEY
+2195 SVDLTIDGEY

-2211 IWVQYDAENLTL
+2211 IWVQYDAEKLTL
-2223 NNVENGEI
+2223 NSVDEGEI
-2231 MNAIGNLG
+2231 MKAIKDLG
-2239 GMNILDFTSIP
+2239 GMNILDFQSIP

-2262 PVSGSGTIFTMNF
+2262 PVSGSGKIFTMNF

-2280 LEDGTELPIEILVKE
+2280 LEDGTEMPIEILVKE

-2312 ENGAIVV
+2312 ENGSIVV
-2319 GSEPIVTDEPGV
+2319 GEAPVTEAPI

>member
-158 NGAVVVGQPETPIPE
+158 NGAVVVGQPETPVPA

-178 PETPIPETPAP
+178 PETPVP

-203 GTLHFENDAVY
+203 GTLHFENDADY

-226 NQGQGSTQPGV
+226 NQGQRNTQPGV

-243 AASKLL
+243 TASKLL

-264 FVSIDGTIVAPTD
+264 FVSIDGTVVAPTD

-331 DIVNVTG
+331 DIINVTG

-376 TEIATVN
+376 TEVATVN
-383 ASGLVTSVAP
+383 ASGLVTGVAP
-393 GTVNITVT
+393 GTANITVT

-579 GSNDPNRKDTFMT
+579 DSNDPNRKDTFMT

-662 IELADFSMFAGTNT
+662 IELADFSMFTGTNT
-676 NIIDRAVFTPAEYEI
+676 NIIDRAVFTPEEYEI

-703 ASIDADGKVHALAEG
+703 ASIDADGKVFALAEG
-718 TTTITITDNVSGAT
+718 TTTITITDNVSNAT

-746 YARVVLH
+746 YAMIVLN
-753 VDAGE
+753 VNAGE
-758 SGVFQDGSGYQM
+758 TGVFQDGSGYQM

-789 TTGGNAPAGLYDIFE
+789 TQSGNAPAGLYDIFE

-868 GNTYTFTVSLDGQ
+868 GNTYTLTVSLDGQ

-891 GIEEPTPTATPA
+891 GIEQPTPTATPA

-909 PAPTPDPGATGWGF
+909 PAPTPNPGATGWGF

-944 EWMDASD
+944 EWMDASG

-995 VTFWYAGQDPS
+995 VTFWYAGQDPN
-1006 YSAEP
+1006 YAAET

-1021 TSAEL
+1021 ASDEL
-1026 GHFTASDTYQQGSVD
+1026 GHFTASNTYQQGSVD
-1041 ISDFAGQT
+1041 ISAYAGET
-1049 VQVAFRHYN
+1049 VQVAFRHYGV
-1058 ITDMFRLNLDLV
+1058 TDIFRLNLDLV

-1076 STPNTPVPPTENPV
+1076 STPNTPVPPT
-1090 TPEPGTV
+1090 
-1097 TGWGFETDPFAEGWT
+1097 
-1112 VRDDDGDGFN
+1112 
-1122 WEWIESATGYYN
+1122 
-1134 IYEGTHCM
+1134 
-1142 SSVSYDNETNTALTP
+1142 
-1157 DNWLISPEFVAGSTV
+1157 
-1172 TFWYAGQDPDYAA
+1172 
-1185 EPFGVYVIANGTA
+1185 
-1198 SAELGHFTASDTY
+1198 
-1211 QQGSVD
+1211 
-1217 ISDFAGQTVQVAFRH
+1217 
-1232 YNITDMFRL
+1232 
-1241 NLDLVEV
+1241 
-1248 SGGGETP
+1248 
-1255 TENPVTPVPPTTIPE
+1255 TIPE
-1270 PTLVPHDVTFSAAAP
+1270 PTLVPLDVTFSAAAP

-1378 KADAVNGEHNF
+1378 KADAANGEHNF

-1501 RSFGEGSG
+1501 RSFGEGFG

-1599 VLPAEAFNKNVTFSI
+1599 VLPAEAFNKNVTFST

-1651 ATVTVTESLPTVNL
+1651 ATVTVTEALPTVNL

-1727 DADTHQVAYPGT
+1727 NADTHQVAYPGT

-1759 IAEND
+1759 IAAND

-1780 TEVAALNAGAETIMT
+1780 TEVAVLNAGADTIMT

-1807 SYEATNAVLYSI
+1807 SYAATNAVLYSI

-1851 FWAQYSKVDND
+1851 FWAQYSKVETD

-2003 GNEIPAEGPLTQ
+2003 GNEIPAEGPLTM
-2015 SGNAPAGLYDA
+2015 GGDAPAGLYDA

-2049 VTIEVP
+2049 ITIEVP

-2158 APTPEIPTDVPEP
+2158 TPEP

-2180 FSVGGVHYVAAGSQV
+2180 FSVGGTHYVAAGSQV
-2195 NVDLTINGEY
+2195 SVDLTIDGEY

-2211 IWVQYDAENLTL
+2211 IWVQYDAEKLTL
-2223 NNVENGEI
+2223 NSVDEGEI
-2231 MNAIGNLG
+2231 MKAIKDLG
-2239 GMNILDFTSIP
+2239 GMNILDFQSIP

-2262 PVSGSGTIFTMNF
+2262 PVSGSGKIFTMNF

-2280 LEDGTELPIEILVKE
+2280 LEDGTEMPIEILVKE

-2312 ENGAIVV
+2312 ENGSIVV
-2319 GSEPIVTDEPGV
+2319 GEAPVTEAPI